1 MGALSR
7 IAIITFAASA
17 VAGACFSGV
26 ARAQEPPV
34 APASTADPKAAASTE
49 PPSAPTST
57 ITAPNLRSSPD
68 VAYPTGAHGDQVV
81 VLELTVAI
89 EGRAQDVT
97 LVSGDEPFAT
107 AARDAAAQW
116 QFEPATRD
124 GVAMPARIRFEVR
137 FQEPAPPT
145 PEIAQPT
152 DSPPTSVAPSAAP
165 VEVTVHGQRPPAV
178 SASYSRA
185 EVRQIPGT
193 FGDPFRALE
202 TMPGVTPIA
211 SGAPYFFVRGAPPGN
226 IGYFLDG
233 IRVPLLYHVGFGP
246 SVIHPGIVERV
257 DLYPGAYP
265 ARYGRFAG
273 AIVAAETTP
282 PLDRVHGEG
291 NIRLF
296 DAGAMLEAP
305 FADGRGAALAGGRYS
320 YTALI
325 LSLVAPEVTLAYWD
339 YQARLSYELTPRDTV
354 SVFSFGAYDYLG
366 EDDEDGKT
374 TTLLGTE
381 FHRVDFRYE
390 REISKQTR
398 WRNAVAIGFDRSRG
412 EEDSGPVVVD
422 YLVMPRSEVAH
433 RFASGDELHV
443 GLDATLDVYDVDLNN
458 DSGGLSGAPPS
469 VDPSMPSAAPPPPPP
484 VEAQQIDEE
493 TDDAE
498 DVLGTRRDFA
508 IGAFADLDWNPE
520 PWVKVTP
527 GLRFDL
533 YTSGSASAFGVDPRL
548 QVAYVITDRL
558 TLKHSIGI
566 AHQPPSFAIPIPGF
580 QPAGLHGGLQRS
592 LQSSAGVEWKLPE
605 DFLAQATLFQNAYF
619 NTSDILSVIR
629 AQETLDNIDF
639 DTRST
644 GHTFG
649 IELFIK
655 RALTRKLGGFLSYT
669 LSRSMHAIGGTKF
682 VTTFDR
688 THVLNLAAAYDL
700 GRRWRAGSRFV
711 FYTGIPTDVVSY
723 GQGAPGRTP
732 PFYRLDVRLEK
743 RWVFSETYWW
753 SFVLEVLNTTLNKE
767 VFLDCNGADC
777 EEVAIGPVTIPS
789 IGVEAGF

>member
-1 MGALSR
+1 MRRVGALAR
-7 IAIITFAASA
+7 FALAALAVSA
-17 VAGACFSGV
+17 PVQAQTAPPAPQPTAEPAAPSAGATPS
-26 ARAQEPPV
+26 E
-34 APASTADPKAAASTE
+34 APK
-49 PPSAPTST
+49 
-57 ITAPNLRSSPD
+57 ITAPNLKSSPD
-68 VAYPTGAHGDQVV
+68 VAYPQGSHGDQIV

-89 EGRAQDVT
+89 DGSAQEIAI
-97 LVSGDEPFAT
+97 VSGEEPFAS
-107 AARDAAAQW
+107 AARNAAGLW
-116 QFEPATRD
+116 LFEPATRND
-124 GVAMPARIRFEVR
+124 IATPARIRFEVR
-137 FQEPAPPT
+137 FTEPAAPAPPVPT
-145 PEIAQPT
+145 PDESATPPSAQP
-152 DSPPTSVAPSAAP
+152 VAPI
-165 VEVTVHGQRPPAV
+165 EVTVHGQRSPAV
-178 SASYSRA
+178 SASFSRA

-193 FGDPFRALE
+193 FGDPFRSIEA
-202 TMPGVTPIA
+202 MPGVTPIA

-246 SVIHPGIVERV
+246 SVVHPGIVERV

-354 SVFSFGAYDYLG
+354 SVFSFGAYDFLG
-366 EDDEDGKT
+366 EDDEDGET
-374 TTLLGTE
+374 QTILGTE
-381 FHRVDFRYE
+381 FHRIDLRYE
-390 REISKQTR
+390 REVSNRTR
-398 WRNAVAIGFDRSRG
+398 WRNAVAVGFDRSRG
-412 EEDSGPVVVD
+412 EQDSGPVVID
-422 YLVMPRSEVAH
+422 YLVAPRSEVIH
-433 RFASGDELHV
+433 RLESGDELRV
-443 GLDATLDVYDVDLNN
+443 GVDATFDVYDVDLGN
-458 DSGGLSGAPPS
+458 DFGGSSSGAPPS
-469 VDPSMPSAAPPPPPP
+469 ADPSMPTPPPPP
-484 VEAQQIDEE
+484 QQFEPEPIEDEE
-493 TDDAE
+493 TDAE

-508 IGAFADLDWNPE
+508 VGVYADIDWKPE
-520 PWVKVTP
+520 SWLTVTP

-533 YTSGSASAFGVDPRL
+533 YTSGSASAFGIDPRI
-548 QVAYVITDRL
+548 QAAYVITDRL
-558 TLKHSIGI
+558 TLKNSLGV

-580 QPAGLHGGLQRS
+580 QPAGLKGGLQRS
-592 LQSSAGVEWKLPE
+592 LQSSAGLEWKLPE
-605 DFLAQATLFQNAYF
+605 DFVAQATLFQNAYF

-649 IELFIK
+649 MELFIK
-655 RALTRKLGGFLSYT
+655 RALTRKFGGFLSYT
-669 LSRSMHAIGGTKF
+669 LSRSMHAIGSTRF

-700 GRRWRAGSRFV
+700 GNHWRAGSRFV

-732 PFYRLDVRLEK
+732 LFYRLDVRLEK
-743 RWVFSETYWW
+743 RWVFSATYWW
-753 SFVLEVLNTTLNKE
+753 SFVFEVLNTTLHKE
-767 VFLDCNGADC
+767 TFLDCNGADC
-777 EEVAIGPVTIPS
+777 EEVEIGPVTIPS

>member
-1 MGALSR
+1 
-7 IAIITFAASA
+7 
-17 VAGACFSGV
+17 
-26 ARAQEPPV
+26 
-34 APASTADPKAAASTE
+34 
-49 PPSAPTST
+49 
-57 ITAPNLRSSPD
+57 
-68 VAYPTGAHGDQVV
+68 
-81 VLELTVAI
+81 
-89 EGRAQDVT
+89 
-97 LVSGDEPFAT
+97 
-107 AARDAAAQW
+107 
-116 QFEPATRD
+116 
-124 GVAMPARIRFEVR
+124 
-137 FQEPAPPT
+137 
-145 PEIAQPT
+145 
-152 DSPPTSVAPSAAP
+152 
-165 VEVTVHGQRPPAV
+165 
-178 SASYSRA
+178 
-185 EVRQIPGT
+185 VRQIPGT

-246 SVIHPGIVERV
+246 SVVHPGIVERV

-339 YQARLSYELTPRDTV
+339 YQARVSYDLTPRDTI
-354 SVFSFGAYDYLG
+354 SVFSFGAYDFLG
-366 EDDEDGKT
+366 EDDDEGRT
-374 TTLLGTE
+374 QTILGTE
-381 FHRVDFRYE
+381 FHRIDLRYE
-390 REISKQTR
+390 KKVSGSTR
-398 WRNAVAIGFDRSRG
+398 WRNAVAVGFDRSRG
-412 EEDSGPVVVD
+412 EEDSGPVVID
-422 YLVMPRSEVAH
+422 YLVAPRSEVIH
-433 RFASGDELHV
+433 RLDSGDELRV
-443 GLDATLDVYDVDLNN
+443 GVDATLDVYDVDLGNEI
-458 DSGGLSGAPPS
+458 GGASSEAAPIG
-469 VDPSMPSAAPPPPPP
+469 DPSMPTPAQQQQQQPP
-484 VEAQQIDEE
+484 VEQQQIDEQE
-493 TDDAE
+493 TDAE

-508 IGAFADLDWNPE
+508 VGVYADVDWNPE
-520 PWVKVTP
+520 SWVKVTP

-533 YTSGSASAFGVDPRL
+533 YTSGSASALGIDPRI
-548 QVAYVITDRL
+548 QVAYLVNDRL
-558 TLKHSIGI
+558 TLKHSLGI
-566 AHQPPSFAIPIPGF
+566 AHQPPSFAVPIPGF
-580 QPAGLHGGLQRS
+580 QPAGLRGGLQRS
-592 LQSSAGVEWKLPE
+592 LQSSAGLEWKLPE
-605 DFLAQATLFQNAYF
+605 DFLAQVTLFQNAYF

-649 IELFIK
+649 VELFIK
-655 RALTRKLGGFLSYT
+655 RALTRKFGGFLSYT
-669 LSRSMHAIGGTKF
+669 LSRSMHAIGGTRF

-711 FYTGIPTDVVSY
+711 FYTGIPTDVVSF

-743 RWVFSETYWW
+743 RWVFSQTYWW

>member
-1 MGALSR
+1 MPAPVR
-7 IAIITFAASA
+7 FFAATLLLSA
-17 VAGACFSGV
+17 SAHS
-26 ARAQEPPV
+26 QEPQRP
-34 APASTADPKAAASTE
+34 
-49 PPSAPTST
+49 PPSAPTVAT
-57 ITAPNLRSSPD
+57 PPAPQITAPNLKSSPD
-68 VAYPTGAHGDQVV
+68 VAYPQGAHGDQIV
-81 VLELTVAI
+81 VLELTVSIDGNAREIAI
-89 EGRAQDVT
+89 
-97 LVSGDEPFAT
+97 VSGEEPFAS
-107 AARDAAAQW
+107 AARGAAAQW
-116 QFEPATRD
+116 LFEPATRN
-124 GVAMPARIRFEVR
+124 GVATPARIRFEVR
-137 FQEPAPPT
+137 FAEPAAPPPPAPEPSEPAPT
-145 PEIAQPT
+145 
-152 DSPPTSVAPSAAP
+152 AAP
-165 VEVTVHGQRPPAV
+165 VAPIVVTVHGQRSPAV
-178 SASYSRA
+178 SASFSRA

-193 FGDPFRALE
+193 FGDPFRSIEA
-202 TMPGVTPIA
+202 MPGVTPIA

-246 SVIHPGIVERV
+246 SVVHPGIVERV

-354 SVFSFGAYDYLG
+354 SVFSFGAYDFLG

-374 TTLLGTE
+374 QTILGTE
-381 FHRVDFRYE
+381 FHRIDLRYE
-390 REISKQTR
+390 REVSNRTR
-398 WRNAVAIGFDRSRG
+398 WRSAVAVGFDRSRG
-412 EEDSGPVVVD
+412 EQDSGPVVID
-422 YLVMPRSEVAH
+422 YLVAPRSEVIH
-433 RFASGDELHV
+433 RLESGDELRV
-443 GLDATLDVYDVDLNN
+443 GVDATFDVYDVDLGN
-458 DSGGLSGAPPS
+458 DFGGSSSGAPPS
-469 VDPSMPSAAPPPPPP
+469 ADPSMPTPPPPP
-484 VEAQQIDEE
+484 QQFEPEPIEDEE
-493 TDDAE
+493 TDAE

-508 IGAFADLDWNPE
+508 VGVYGDIDWKPE
-520 PWVKVTP
+520 PWVTVTP

-533 YTSGSASAFGVDPRL
+533 YTSGSASAFGVDPRI
-548 QVAYVITDRL
+548 QAAYIITDRL
-558 TLKHSIGI
+558 TLKNSLGV

-580 QPAGLHGGLQRS
+580 QPAGLKGGLQRS

-605 DFLAQATLFQNAYF
+605 DFVAQATLFQNAYF

-649 IELFIK
+649 FELFIK
-655 RALTRKLGGFLSYT
+655 RALTRKFGGFLSYT
-669 LSRSMHAIGGTKF
+669 LSRSMHAIGGTRF

-700 GRRWRAGSRFV
+700 GNRWRAGSRFV

-732 PFYRLDVRLEK
+732 LFYRLDVRLEK
-743 RWVFSETYWW
+743 RWVFSATYWW
-753 SFVLEVLNTTLNKE
+753 SFVFEVLNTTLHKE
-767 VFLDCNGADC
+767 TFLDCNGADC
-777 EEVAIGPVTIPS
+777 EEVEIGPVTIPS

>member
-1 MGALSR
+1 VGALSR
-7 IAIITFAASA
+7 VAVVTLAVRVAASA
-17 VAGACFSGV
+17 AISGV
-26 ARAQEPPV
+26 ARAQEAPALPIANDPV
-34 APASTADPKAAASTE
+34 APAPTE
-49 PPSAPTST
+49 PSPAAPPAV
-57 ITAPNLRSSPD
+57 TAPNLRSSPD
-68 VAYPTGAHGDQVV
+68 VAYPIGAHGDHVV
-81 VLELTVAI
+81 VLELTVTLD
-89 EGRAQDVT
+89 GRAQEISII
-97 LVSGDEPFAT
+97 SGDEPFAA

-124 GVAMPARIRFEVR
+124 GAAMPARIRFEVR
-137 FQEPAPPT
+137 FQEPSPPAPATTDATDSSPT
-145 PEIAQPT
+145 PAA
-152 DSPPTSVAPSAAP
+152 APSAP
-165 VEVTVHGQRPPAV
+165 IEVTVHGQRPPAV
-178 SASYSRA
+178 SASFSRA

-246 SVIHPGIVERV
+246 SVVHPGIVERV

-339 YQARLSYELTPRDTV
+339 YQARVSYELTPRDTV

-381 FHRVDFRYE
+381 FHRIDLRYE
-390 REISKQTR
+390 KKVSESTR
-398 WRNAVAIGFDRSRG
+398 WRNAVAVGFDRSRG

-422 YLVMPRSEVAH
+422 YLVMPRSEVLH
-433 RFASGDELHV
+433 RFDSGDELHV
-443 GLDATLDVYDVDLNN
+443 GIDATLDVYDVDIN
-458 DSGGLSGAPPS
+458 DDPGISSGAPS
-469 VDPSMPSAAPPPPPP
+469 GGPSMPSSVPPPPPP
-484 VEAQQIDEE
+484 VEAEPSSDEE
-493 TDDAE
+493 TDAE
-498 DVLGTRRDFA
+498 DVLGTRRDFSV
-508 IGAFADLDWNPE
+508 GAFADVDWNPE

-548 QVAYVITDRL
+548 QVAYVVTNRL

-580 QPAGLHGGLQRS
+580 QPAGLRGGLQRS
-592 LQSSAGVEWKLPE
+592 LQSSAGLEWKLPE
-605 DFLAQATLFQNAYF
+605 DFLAQVTLFQNAYF

-649 IELFIK
+649 VELFIK

-669 LSRSMHAIGGTKF
+669 LSRSMHSIGGTKF

-688 THVLNLAAAYDL
+688 THVSNLAAAYDL

-753 SFVLEVLNTTLNKE
+753 SFVIEVLNTTLNKE